1 MIKRALALVLFAL
14 TTVPSN
20 AQEPPKNSPSDAAHR
35 YFGDTELVD
44 QNGQKVRF
52 YTDLLKDRT
61 VIVNVFFTECSGACP
76 LMSRTFAAI
85 QEEVGDRLGKDVLL
99 ISISVDPKNDTPEK
113 LTAYAQRF
121 KARPGWIFL
130 TGSDEN
136 VALALKKLGQ
146 TVQDRNDH
154 SNLFFIGNVRTGL
167 WKKAFGLAPPQEV
180 LKIIKSVLD
189 DRG

>member
-1 MIKRALALVLFAL
+1 LIKRALALVLFAL
-14 TTVPSN
+14 STVPSS
-20 AQEPPKNSPSDAAHR
+20 AQEPPKNNPSDAAHR
-35 YFGDTELVD
+35 YFGDTELID
-44 QNGQKVRF
+44 QNGRKVRF

-99 ISISVDPKNDTPEK
+99 ISISVDPKNDTPEQ

-130 TGSDEN
+130 TGSNEN

-180 LKIIKSVLD
+180 MKIIKSVLD